1 MVKTTLSQKS
11 IQSHPISLRML
22 FSQICEKTQRH
33 RCILEGQNPSLIIGD
48 SDYLLPF
55 VLEEQIEEQTQCG
68 LFPLYP
74 PPTPS
79 ATHANL
85 YSSSLKVVNLQK
97 SGKSSSK
104 AEALLFNPLVTKILI
119 KSSALKRV
127 SHAERKSQSVASC
140 IAQDWERKTATARRE
155 ASPHRGNEIDTR
167 PSEQKGMP
175 ALRSDE
181 KEKNV
186 AAKGDQLYT
195 WT

>member
-1 MVKTTLSQKS
+1 
-11 IQSHPISLRML
+11 ML

-48 SDYLLPF
+48 SDDLLPF

-140 IAQDWERKTATARRE
+140 IAQD
-155 ASPHRGNEIDTR
+155 
-167 PSEQKGMP
+167 
-175 ALRSDE
+175 
-181 KEKNV
+181 
-186 AAKGDQLYT
+186 
-195 WT
+195 